1 MNRCESLCMF
11 GSRDPR
17 RRRSEHRAPRWR
29 PSARS
34 VTAAVLAASMLL
46 VWQGDTR
53 APVYAVD
60 GGAMSRALSVA
71 ERSELWEPPVGRPL
85 MVVDPFRPPPHPYGS
100 GHRGIDIPAE
110 RGMHVLAPAGGTV
123 SYAGV
128 VVDRGVLSIRIDART
143 VLSMEPVDASVRAGE
158 LVQKAEEVGVVA
170 GGAHCDD
177 RCLHLGVRVDG
188 EYVNPMRFLV
198 ERPVLLPW

>member
-1 MNRCESLCMF
+1 MR
-11 GSRDPR
+11 
-17 RRRSEHRAPRWR
+17 
-29 PSARS
+29 
-34 VTAAVLAASMLL
+34 
-46 VWQGDTR
+46 
-53 APVYAVD
+53 
-60 GGAMSRALSVA
+60 
-71 ERSELWEPPVGRPL
+71 
-85 MVVDPFRPPPHPYGS
+85 
-100 GHRGIDIPAE
+100 
-110 RGMHVLAPAGGTV
+110 VLAPAGGTV

-158 LVQKAEEVGVVA
+158 LVQKGEEVGVVA

-177 RCLHLGVRVDG
+177 HCLHLGVRVDG